1 MPNTIGM
8 GRIRNQEA
16 FESSSNDPGCPT
28 PMRRS
33 LGSGDDQ
40 LIWPE
45 RETRSQAGYPRVS
58 PYPPPMSR
66 LANVQP

>member
-1 MPNTIGM
+1 
-8 GRIRNQEA
+8 
-16 FESSSNDPGCPT
+16 
-28 PMRRS
+28 MRRS